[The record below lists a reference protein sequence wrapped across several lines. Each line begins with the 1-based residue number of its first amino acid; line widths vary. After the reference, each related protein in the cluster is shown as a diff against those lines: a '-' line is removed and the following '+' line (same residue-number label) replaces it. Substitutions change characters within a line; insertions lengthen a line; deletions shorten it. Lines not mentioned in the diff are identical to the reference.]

1 MSDALTLEAGKAG
14 EKKALVFD
22 VQRFCLHDGPGIRTA
37 LFFKGCAL
45 RCAWCHNPES
55 HQARQEVA
63 FFAHC
68 CVQCYA
74 CREVC
79 PKAAILIGPGR
90 RIDDSLCDGC
100 GNCVASCLSR
110 ALRMIGTTWGMA
122 ELLAEVR
129 KDRDFF
135 LSSRGG
141 VTLSGG
147 EPMLQAAF
155 LEGFLPSLRDDGIH
169 VTLETCGHFR
179 WAEMERIAPFLDL
192 IYFDLKQMDSA
203 RHESY
208 TTRGNGLI
216 LDNFRRLAAV
226 FPRLQP
232 RMPVIPG
239 INDDE
244 KNISATAALLHECAI
259 DTIHCL
265 PYHRLGE
272 AKLARIGTDRP
283 GPGLNIP
290 DRPDLKPVVERF
302 AQEEIHVVAYD

>member
-1 MSDALTLEAGKAG
+1 MSDLLTPEADKLG

-22 VQRFCLHDGPGIRTA
+22 IQRFCLHDGPGIRTT
-37 LFFKGCAL
+37 LFFKGCSL

-55 HQARQEVA
+55 HRARQEVA

-79 PKAAILIGPGR
+79 PKTAILTGPER

-100 GNCVASCLSR
+100 GMCADSCLTQ
-110 ALRMIGTTWGMA
+110 ALRMIGKSWGTA
-122 ELLAEVR
+122 DLLREAR

-135 LSSRGG
+135 ISSGGG

-147 EPMLQAAF
+147 EPMLQADF
-155 LEGFLPSLRDDGIH
+155 LEGFLPHLKAEDIH
-169 VTLETCGHFR
+169 VNLETCGHFP
-179 WAEMERIAPFLDL
+179 WADMERIALFLDL
-192 IYFDLKQMDSA
+192 IYFDLKQMDTA
-203 RHESY
+203 RHESC

-216 LDNFRRLAAV
+216 LHNFRRLAAS
-226 FPRLQP
+226 FPHLQP

-244 KNISATAALLHECAI
+244 KNIFATAALLHECAI

-272 AKLARIGTDRP
+272 AKLGRIGTTRHTPD
-283 GPGLNIP
+283 LNIA

-302 AQEEIHVVAYD
+302 AREGIHVIAYD

>member
-1 MSDALTLEAGKAG
+1 MSDALTKEAGESG

-22 VQRFCLHDGPGIRTA
+22 IQRFCLHDGPGIRTV

-55 HQARQEVA
+55 HQARREVA

-79 PKAAILIGPGR
+79 PKTAILTGPER
-90 RIDDSLCDGC
+90 RIDHALCDGC
-100 GNCVASCLSR
+100 GNCAASCLTR
-110 ALRMIGTTWGMA
+110 ALRMIGKTWGTA
-122 ELLAEVR
+122 DLLAEVR

-135 LSSRGG
+135 ISSGG
-141 VTLSGG
+141 GITLSGG

-155 LEGFLPSLRDDGIH
+155 LEGFLPSFKGDGIH
-169 VTLETCGHFR
+169 VTLETCGHFP
-179 WAEMERIAPFLDL
+179 WADMERIAPFLDL

-208 TTRGNGLI
+208 TTRGNALI
-216 LDNFRRLAAV
+216 LGNFRRLAAV
-226 FPRLQP
+226 FPHLQP

-244 KNISATAALLHECAI
+244 KNILATAMLLHECAL

-272 AKLARIGTDRP
+272 AKLGRIGMSRP
-283 GPGLNIP
+283 NPELNIP
-290 DRPDLKPVVERF
+290 HRPDLKPVIERF
-302 AQEEIHVVAYD
+302 VREGIHAVAYG

>member
-1 MSDALTLEAGKAG
+1 MSDALIQEAGKSG
-14 EKKALVFD
+14 EQKALVFD
-22 VQRFCLHDGPGIRTA
+22 IQRFCLHDGPGIRTV

-55 HQARQEVA
+55 HHARQEVA

-68 CVQCYA
+68 CVQCHA

-79 PKAAILIGPGR
+79 PKTAILTGPDR
-90 RIDDSLCDGC
+90 RIDHALCDGC
-100 GNCVASCLSR
+100 GNCVSSCLTR
-110 ALRMIGTTWGMA
+110 ALRMIGKTWETA
-122 ELLAEVR
+122 DLFAEVR
-129 KDRDFF
+129 KDRVFF
-135 LSSRGG
+135 ISSGG
-141 VTLSGG
+141 GITLSGG

-155 LEGFLPSLRDDGIH
+155 LEGFLPSLRGDGMH
-169 VTLETCGHFR
+169 VTLETCGHFP
-179 WAEMERIAPFLDL
+179 WADMERIAPFLDL
-192 IYFDLKQMDSA
+192 IYFDLKHMDQAS
-203 RHESY
+203 HESF

-216 LDNFRRLAAV
+216 LENFRRLAAA
-226 FPRLQP
+226 FPRLQA

-244 KNISATAALLHECAI
+244 KNICATAALLHECGM

-272 AKLARIGTDRP
+272 AKLGRIGMDRP
-283 GPGLNIP
+283 GPNLNIA

-302 AQEEIHVVAYD
+302 AREEIHVVAYD

>member
-1 MSDALTLEAGKAG
+1 MSDALTQEAGKSS

-22 VQRFCLHDGPGIRTA
+22 IQRFCLHDGPGIRTV

-55 HQARQEVA
+55 HHARREVA

-79 PKAAILIGPGR
+79 PNAAILTGPDR
-90 RIDDSLCDGC
+90 RIDHALCDGC
-100 GNCVASCLSR
+100 GICVSSCLTR
-110 ALRMIGTTWGMA
+110 ALRMIGKTWGTA
-122 ELLAEVR
+122 DLLAEVR

-135 LSSRGG
+135 ISSGGG

-155 LEGFLPSLRDDGIH
+155 LEDFLPSLKGDGIH
-169 VTLETCGHFR
+169 VTLETCGHFP
-179 WAEMERIAPFLDL
+179 WEDMERIAPFLDL
-192 IYFDLKQMDSA
+192 IYFDLKQMDPA

-208 TTRGNGLI
+208 TTRGNELI
-216 LDNFRRLAAV
+216 LDNFRRLAAA
-226 FPRLQP
+226 FPHVQP
-232 RMPVIPG
+232 RMPVVPG

-244 KNISATAALLHECAI
+244 KNILATTALLHECTI
-259 DTIHCL
+259 GTIHCL

-272 AKLARIGTDRP
+272 AKFGRIGMDRP
-283 GPGLNIP
+283 GPDLNIP
-290 DRPDLKPVVERF
+290 NRPDLKPVVERF
-302 AQEEIHVVAYD
+302 AREEIHVVAYD

>member
-1 MSDALTLEAGKAG
+1 MNDALTQEAEKSG

-22 VQRFCLHDGPGIRTA
+22 IQRFCLHDGPGIRTA

-55 HQARQEVA
+55 HQARQEIA

-79 PKAAILIGPGR
+79 PKKAILTDPDR
-90 RIDDSLCDGC
+90 RIDNSLCDGC
-100 GNCVASCLSR
+100 GNCAASCLTR
-110 ALRMIGTTWGMA
+110 ALRMIGKTCGTA

-129 KDRDFF
+129 RDRDFF
-135 LSSRGG
+135 ISSGGG
-141 VTLSGG
+141 VTLTGG
-147 EPMLQAAF
+147 EPMLQADF
-155 LEGFLPSLRDDGIH
+155 LEGFLPSLKGEGIH
-169 VTLETCGHFR
+169 VTLETCGHFC
-179 WAEMERIAPFLDL
+179 WTDMERITPFLDL

-226 FPRLQP
+226 FRHVQP

-244 KNISATAALLHECAI
+244 KNILATAVFLHECAM

-272 AKLARIGTDRP
+272 AKLGRIGMGGP
-283 GPGLNIP
+283 GPDLNIP
-290 DRPDLKPVVERF
+290 NRPDLKPVVERF
-302 AQEEIHVVAYD
+302 VREGIHVIAYD